1 MKIKNITINKYKAFT
16 KEEKIPIDEKNVFV
30 YGENGSGKSSF
41 YYALKDFFQSS
52 VEEVNMSLLRNFNLN
67 DGLTD
72 CSVEIEFSN
81 GAKNII
87 NESTKNTN
95 ITQITDANRLKSFL
109 TYKHLLG
116 IHNVK
121 ISQEIDVFELVVNGV
136 LKHFK
141 SATITGGIELGVLW
155 QNLHNEHK
163 KDYGSGQEFYF
174 ARQKKASVE
183 RKAIAFNAAINKLFL
198 TGNPDYLA
206 PVVNRI
212 LDKLSPGL
220 KIEFNRHNAIV
231 DAEGYITK
239 PKIILEVELQ
249 GVSLNTKAPHF
260 SLNEA
265 KLSAIA
271 ISIFLGAIV
280 RQSPFSK
287 DIKPLFLD
295 DILIGLDNENRL
307 KLLHL
312 LQEKDIPEADK
323 VFKDF
328 QIFITTY
335 DRHWYEVAKINLTDW
350 KFIEFYKGVNGPE
363 LFHNQKTNIEKA
375 LSYFNAYDFP
385 ACANCLRKEC
395 ENVLKDKLLETY
407 KVGEGIKGLVKP
419 PDLEALINRLKKYY
433 EDLGIQPPND
443 LIESLQNYKSI
454 LFNPMSHSDLE
465 SPIYKNDLLLAFKT
479 IDDLQKL
486 VLPTREV
493 IITKGSLF
501 NLSLPLINY
510 TAEIV
515 TAKDIYLVE
524 HNATKSISPINIFFK
539 TWNREG
545 VEFAMP
551 TGSPPIALTNADRLE
566 KIKTSLFPIE
576 KVVIGL
582 NVTSIDRGQVEVN
595 EDDILKAMTASGK
608 TLFEIITK

>member
-52 VEEVNMSLLRNFNLN
+52 VEDIDMASLRNYTLN
-67 DGLTD
+67 DGATD
-72 CSVEIEFSN
+72 CSIDIKFTGGTTRTLN
-81 GAKNII
+81 DQ
-87 NESTKNTN
+87 TKDTNTAE
-95 ITQITDANRLKSFL
+95 ITDANRLKSFL

-141 SATITGGIELGVLW
+141 SATITGGVELGVLW

-220 KIEFNRHNAIV
+220 KIEFNRNTV
-231 DAEGYITK
+231 TVNEYGYITM
-239 PKIILEVELQ
+239 PKIILDIYYQ

-280 RQSPFSK
+280 KQSPFSK

-350 KFIEFYKGVNGPE
+350 KFIEFYKGVDGPE

-375 LSYFNAYDFP
+375 QSYFNAYDFP
-385 ACANCLRKEC
+385 ASANCLRKEC

-407 KVGEGIKGLVKP
+407 KVGEGIKGLVKS

-465 SPIYKNDLLLAFKT
+465 SPIYKNDLVLAFKT

-493 IITKGSLF
+493 IITKGSVF
-501 NLSLPLINY
+501 NITLPLINY
-510 TAEIV
+510 TAEII
-515 TAKDIYLVE
+515 TAKDIYLVD
-524 HNATKSISPINIFFK
+524 NLVSKTISPINIFFK
-539 TWNREG
+539 TWTREG
-545 VEFAMP
+545 VEFALP
-551 TGSPPIALTNADRLE
+551 KGSPPIALTNADRLE
-566 KIKTSLFPIE
+566 KIKISPFPIE

-595 EDDILKAMTASGK
+595 EEDILKAMTASGK
-608 TLFEIITK
+608 TLFEIINK

>member
-52 VEEVNMSLLRNFNLN
+52 VEQIDMASLRNYSLN
-67 DGLTD
+67 DGLSD
-72 CSVEIEFSN
+72 CSIELEFS
-81 GAKNII
+81 GGFKNIL
-87 NESTKNTN
+87 NEISKDTN
-95 ITQITDANRLKSFL
+95 IPRITDANRLKSFL
-109 TYKHLLG
+109 TYKHLLA

-121 ISQEIDVFELVVNGV
+121 ILQEIDVFELIINGV
-136 LKHFK
+136 LKHYK
-141 SATITGGIELGVLW
+141 SSTITNGIELSQLW
-155 QNLHNEHK
+155 EDVFLESRK
-163 KDYGSGQEFYF
+163 EFGREKPF
-174 ARQKKASVE
+174 NQARQKRASVQ
-183 RKAIAFNAAINKLFL
+183 RKALLFNNAINKLFL

-206 PVVNRI
+206 PGVNKI
-212 LDKLSPGL
+212 LDKLSPNL
-220 KIEFNRHNAIV
+220 KIEFNRHTVTVNQW
-231 DAEGYITK
+231 GNITI
-239 PKIILEVELQ
+239 PKIILEVESQ

-280 RQSPFSK
+280 KQSPFSK

-312 LQEKDIPEADK
+312 LQEKGIPEVDK

-350 KFIEFYKGVNGPE
+350 KFIEFYKGVDGPE

-375 LSYFNAYDFP
+375 QSYFNAYDFP
-385 ACANCLRKEC
+385 ASANCLRKEC

-465 SPIYKNDLLLAFKT
+465 SPIYKNDLVLAFKT

-493 IITKGSLF
+493 IITKDSVF
-501 NLSLPLINY
+501 NITLPLINY
-510 TAEIV
+510 TAEII

-545 VEFAMP
+545 VEFALP
-551 TGSPPIALTNADRLE
+551 TGSPPIALTTADRLE
-566 KIKTSLFPIE
+566 KIKTSPFSIE